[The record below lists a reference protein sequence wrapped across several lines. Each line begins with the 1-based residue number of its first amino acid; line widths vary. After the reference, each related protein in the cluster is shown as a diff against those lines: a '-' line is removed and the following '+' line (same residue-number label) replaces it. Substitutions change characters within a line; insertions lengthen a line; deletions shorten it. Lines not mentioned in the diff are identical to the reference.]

1 MTRIETPQS
10 RYNALSDLLSGVN
23 IYHDRPN
30 HCVGDFYKSDGGDL
44 FCGRWNPDEIS
55 SLLADTG
62 CIAHWESKG
71 FADLRI
77 EIGHD
82 FDNQYELSVWT
93 RFGDCDDRLLYLI
106 VWLEYIEIERL
117 SASFPAFCV
126 EHLRLQLPGK
136 AFTQKPMP
144 GQDYASSGLLRRVF
158 GMIKLWAT
166 QTGAALITE
175 IPQYFHTAYVF
186 SAFFDYIDPEM
197 ADIFCAMKRDLLP
210 KQPTKEDVTQL
221 SFDFENEKIYRNGK
235 LYLWPTEMQGF
246 ALSHELAA
254 QIRPSAQ
261 RSDGGTFT
269 RMR

>member
-1 MTRIETPQS
+1 MRIETPQS
-10 RYNALSDLLSGVN
+10 RYHALSDMLSGVN
-23 IYHDRPN
+23 LYERRPDN
-30 HCVGDFYKSDGGDL
+30 CVGDFYDL
-44 FCGRWNPDEIS
+44 TRDERFCGRWTPQEIS
-55 SLLADTG
+55 QLLADTG
-62 CIAHWESKG
+62 CIAHWESLG

-93 RFGDCDDRLLYLI
+93 RFGECDERLLYLI

-136 AFTQKPMP
+136 AFLHRQMP

-175 IPQYFHTAYVF
+175 IPQFFHTAWMF
-186 SAFFDYIDPEM
+186 SAFFEYIDPEM
-197 ADIFCAMKRDLLP
+197 HGIFGAIRRDLLGSH
-210 KQPTKEDVTQL
+210 PTAEQVTQL
-221 SFDFENEKIYRNGK
+221 SFDFENEKIHRNGV

-246 ALSHELAA
+246 ALSHDLAA
-254 QIRPSAQ
+254 QIRHPDALC
-261 RSDGGTFT
+261 DAGVFT
-269 RMR
+269 RQD